1 MNLHSLPKVTETRKR
16 RLGQGHGSGRVKT
29 SGRGTKGTKSRY
41 TVPLTFEGG
50 IVPLAKRI
58 PFLRG
63 KSRFKPL
70 STKPLVL
77 NVSDL
82 NVFKKDDSVDEK
94 ALVAKKLVE
103 ENKLSKFGVKILG
116 NGELKVALNV
126 KLKTSKEA
134 KVKIEKAGGKVEI
147 TK

>member
-1 MNLHSLPKVTETRKR
+1 MNLHSLPSIAGRRRK

-29 SGRGTKGTKSRY
+29 SGRGTKGTSSRY

-70 STKPLVL
+70 SVKPFVL

-82 NVFKKDDSVDEK
+82 NIFKKDEVVDEK
-94 ALVAKKLVE
+94 ALIAKKLVKE
-103 ENKLSKFGVKILG
+103 KEASGRGIKILG
-116 NGELKVALNV
+116 NGELKVALTV
-126 KLKTSKEA
+126 KLKASRQA
-134 KVKIEKAGGKVEI
+134 KDKIEKAGGKVEN
-147 TK
+147 